1 MSVTQASADET
12 TPAKKPRKR
21 IHRAWWI
28 AFVTFL
34 ALISTSAFRS
44 STGVLLEP
52 IEETFG
58 WSRTITSGAVT
69 LNLVIYGLTAP
80 FAAALM
86 ERFGIRRVVAIA
98 LLLVGAGSGLTAL
111 MNAPWQLWMLWGVA
125 IGVGTGSLALVFG
138 AIVANRWF
146 YRHRGLVVGLFSAA
160 SATGQL
166 LFLPLIA
173 SIVTGGSWRAAAL
186 VVTVLAFLL
195 IPIFLIVMA
204 DHPED
209 AGTTAYGAEDAPDD
223 QPAPVTETRSPAT
236 VAISELK
243 SGLRNRIFWILL
255 LTFAICGFST
265 NGLIATHFIPAGH
278 DHGLPTQT
286 AANLLAVIGI
296 FDIVGTLL
304 SGWLTNKVDPRKLL
318 FVYYSLR
325 GLSLLLLPQLLD
337 STVQPPLFFFIIL
350 YGLDWVATV
359 PPTVALCREH
369 FGAARAGVVFG
380 WVFAGHMIGAGAAAS
395 FAGWIRESQ
404 GDYLLAW
411 ITSGGVCFLAAA
423 AILLIPKVRSKVLAG
438 G

>member
-1 MSVTQASADET
+1 M
-12 TPAKKPRKR
+12 
-21 IHRAWWI
+21 
-28 AFVTFL
+28 TFL

-52 IEETFG
+52 IEQTFG

-69 LNLVIYGLTAP
+69 LNLLIYGLTAP

-186 VVTVLAFLL
+186 VVTVLAFVL
-195 IPIFLIVMA
+195 IPVFLVVMA

-209 AGTTAYGAEDAPDD
+209 VGTTAYGAEDAPDD
-223 QPAPVTETRSPAT
+223 LPLPVVETRSPGT

-304 SGWLTNKVDPRKLL
+304 SGWLTDKVDPRKLL

-325 GLSLLLLPQLLD
+325 GLSLILLPQLLD
-337 STVQPPLFFFIIL
+337 STVRPPLFFFIIF

-369 FGAARAGVVFG
+369 FGAARAGVIFG
-380 WVFAGHMIGAGAAAS
+380 WVFAGHMIGAGVAAS

-411 ITSGGVCFLAAA
+411 LTSGGVCFLAAV
-423 AILLIPKVRSKVLAG
+423 AILLIPKVRTKVIAG